1 MTDGQS
7 PKVPLEL
14 FSMSSLQR
22 AEVDFWWKDFVFDSM
37 SSLPFFASFEY
48 HNLLCVGTFSYYLY
62 TIKGSSKKLLLLGM
76 IPK

>member
-48 HNLLCVGTFSYYLY
+48 HNLCVGTFSYYLY

>member
-14 FSMSSLQR
+14 FSMSSLQGAKSR
-22 AEVDFWWKDFVFDSM
+22 GGFLVERF
-37 SSLPFFASFEY
+37 PFFASFEY